1 MNGWVCERHEM
12 GKPESTEH
20 VGGQEAKG
28 AGITGGRGGGGGDE
42 GML

>member
-1 MNGWVCERHEM
+1 MNGLVCERHQT

-20 VGGQEAKG
+20 VGGQG
-28 AGITGGRGGGGGDE
+28 GGITGGRGGGGGGDG